1 MNDKVFWPT
10 SLGNRHIRLLPV
22 TSDVSVFRCYGYSV
36 RCTVSVFFS
45 IASPIVAG
53 VDFRCFWCCRAFFD
67 KIKLEFADI
76 LEANKVD
83 LKNVALTFQRLLQF
97 PLRRALDYQKQL
109 AAVANLYPAV
119 SSASGVETRTVY
131 TVCRKKKSKICR
143 PF

>member
-1 MNDKVFWPT
+1 M
-10 SLGNRHIRLLPV
+10 
-22 TSDVSVFRCYGYSV
+22 
-36 RCTVSVFFS
+36 
-45 IASPIVAG
+45 AG

-119 SSASGVETRTVY
+119 SSASGVEMRNCLHGVSKKNFADHSEKLVPFRAAFFYRYKQKQIVTVTY
-131 TVCRKKKSKICR
+131 FRMHLLRCSIVVCLSH
-143 PF
+143 